1 MYFRWW
7 QLKLPFFV
15 EPSAT
20 ISTWKWVVASK
31 FVQAVFSLSCCIQ
44 TIRYDIFCG
53 SKQIRGN
60 LLSELFN
67 PLKVCVLRLQ
77 SCRKH
82 YMVGRLVVLFLL
94 ELICST
100 SCLSTACNIFDFI
113 PKLKFGSLFLSD
125 RLVCK
130 QYNRFWKT
138 ANNCLKLIS

>member
-82 YMVGRLVVLFLL
+82 YMVGRLVVLLLVNSLQHFWFYPKTEVWKFILVWSTCLHTIQPLL
-94 ELICST
+94 EDS
-100 SCLSTACNIFDFI
+100 
-113 PKLKFGSLFLSD
+113 G
-125 RLVCK
+125 
-130 QYNRFWKT
+130 
-138 ANNCLKLIS
+138 

>member
-94 ELICST
+94 ELIVQLLTCQELATFLILSQNWSLEVY
-100 SCLSTACNIFDFI
+100 SCLID
-113 PKLKFGSLFLSD
+113 LF
-125 RLVCK
+125 
-130 QYNRFWKT
+130 
-138 ANNCLKLIS
+138 ANNTTVFGRQRIIVWS

>member
-20 ISTWKWVVASK
+20 ISTWKWVVVSK
-31 FVQAVFSLSCCIQ
+31 FVQAVFSLSCFIQ

-82 YMVGRLVVLFLL
+82 YMVGRLVVLLLVNSLQHFWFYPKTEVWKFILVWSTCLHTIQPLL
-94 ELICST
+94 EDS
-100 SCLSTACNIFDFI
+100 
-113 PKLKFGSLFLSD
+113 G
-125 RLVCK
+125 
-130 QYNRFWKT
+130 
-138 ANNCLKLIS
+138 

>member
-7 QLKLPFFV
+7 HLKLPFFV

-60 LLSELFN
+60 LLSKIFN
-67 PLKVCVLRLQ
+67 PLKVCVLRLK
-77 SCRKH
+77 SSNKH

-100 SCLSTACNIFDFI
+100 SCLSAACNIFDFQLSQNWSSEVYSCLI
-113 PKLKFGSLFLSD
+113 DLF
-125 RLVCK
+125 
-130 QYNRFWKT
+130 
-138 ANNCLKLIS
+138 ANNTTVFGRQWIIVWS